1 MEPWTALPPKS
12 ECSPEM
18 LRLGWGGLERVCLVR
33 AGDRGTSMSPVLRK
47 CRDVYSELVLISCLR
62 TSGRHPPA

>member
-47 CRDVYSELVLISCLR
+47 CRDVYSELVLISCLC